1 MDKEKKKLFAEA
13 DNLVIELQNR
23 VIEGKADPTAIM
35 MACTK
40 LGIQSMIA
48 FEMDDGEIINALCE
62 VLMSERA
69 RHNQYLQK
77 KGGKA

>member
-13 DNLVIELQNR
+13 NSLIHELQAR

-40 LGIQSMIA
+40 LGIQSMVA
-48 FEMDDGEIINALCE
+48 FGMDDEEIVDVLCE
-62 VLMSERA
+62 VMKTERE
-69 RHNQYLQK
+69 RHEQYLQE